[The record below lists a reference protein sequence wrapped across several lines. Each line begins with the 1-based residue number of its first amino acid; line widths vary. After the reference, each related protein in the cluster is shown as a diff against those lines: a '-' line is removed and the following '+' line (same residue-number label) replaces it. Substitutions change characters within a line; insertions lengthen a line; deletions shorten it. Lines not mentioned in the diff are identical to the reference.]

1 MELHQI
7 KYLLAVVREGNFSK
21 AAAAC
26 NVSQPSITRG
36 IRKLEQEFGA
46 PLLDRRSGGV
56 FLTQLGREVLPRLE
70 AAFGAIETVLAE
82 AEGLHQH
89 NMQRLRVGLMCTIGP
104 RNLLDL
110 VQAIQTRVPDL
121 DLRIEEA
128 RAQEIIDRLIADEVD
143 VAIACLPAFPE
154 EVAAR
159 PLFKER
165 YVVAFAPGHRFEALE
180 RVPFQELN
188 GERYLE
194 RLHCEFDNYYAAHFG
209 EQPFDLDIRFSSE
222 REDWIQAMIAA
233 NLGIAIMPEF
243 LPRAPGILTRPI
255 VEPDMIREIALVN
268 VRGRPHTQ
276 AVAAFMRVAAS
287 IKWGLYDLTPA

>member
-7 KYLLAVVREGNFSK
+7 RYLLAVVREGTFSK
-21 AAAAC
+21 AAVAC

-56 FLTQLGREVLPRLE
+56 FLTRLGREVLPRLE
-70 AAFGAIETVLAE
+70 AAFGEIENVLAE
-82 AEGLHQH
+82 AEGQNKH

-110 VQAIQTRVPDL
+110 VQAVQSRVPDL
-121 DLRIEEA
+121 DLRIEEGRA
-128 RAQEIIDRLIADEVD
+128 REIIDRLIADEVD
-143 VAIACLPAFPE
+143 IAIACLPGFPD
-154 EVAAR
+154 EVSSR
-159 PLFKER
+159 PLFRER
-165 YVVAFAPGHRFEALE
+165 YAVAFAPGHRFELMDQ
-180 RVPFQELN
+180 VPFQELI
-188 GERYLE
+188 GEKYLE
-194 RLHCEFDNYYAAHFG
+194 RLHCEFDDYYAAHFG

-233 NLGIAIMPEF
+233 GLGVAILPEF
-243 LPRAPGILTRPI
+243 LPVTSGILTRPI
-255 VEPDMIREIALVN
+255 SEPEMVREISLVS

-276 AVAAFMRVAAS
+276 AVAAFSRVAAS
-287 IKWGLYDLTPA
+287 IKWRHV